1 MSSKP
6 KAFVTAFGGLAQ
18 TVYAQPV
25 REELGAFA
33 EASYNDLGRKPEEAE
48 LIERIAEADACLT
61 TWGAPQF
68 TERALAAAP
77 RLKIIAHA
85 AGTVKP
91 FISPAAFERGIVIT
105 NAAGVIARYVGEMAL
120 LLSLACLRDLT
131 TYDRGLKEGDGWE
144 VAGAHPADTLREK
157 RVGLIGFGAT
167 GREFAGLLAPF
178 KVELLC
184 YDPVA
189 PAEVMAEYG
198 GRPATIEEILKSC
211 DVISL
216 HAASLPSTRGLLNAE
231 RLAMIREGAAL
242 VNTARG
248 ALIEMEALVA
258 ELKKNR
264 FRAALD
270 VFDPEE
276 PLPPGHALRGLP
288 NVILTPH
295 VSGPVP
301 TRHWEMGLQA
311 VENVRTV
318 LSGGVPEGA
327 ITAEQF
333 ETMA

>member
-1 MSSKP
+1 MSLRP
-6 KAFVTAFGGLAQ
+6 RVFVTAFGDLAE
-18 TVYAQPV
+18 TVYAKRV
-25 REELGAFA
+25 RDELESFA
-33 EASYNDLGRKPEEAE
+33 EARYNDLGRKPEEAE
-48 LIERIAEADACLT
+48 LIERIADADACLT

-77 RLKIIAHA
+77 RLRIIAHA

-91 FISPAAFERGIVIT
+91 FISPAAFERGIIIT

-120 LLSLACLRDLT
+120 LLSLACLRDLP
-131 TYDRGLKEGDGWE
+131 TYNRALKEEDGWQ
-144 VAGAHPADTLREK
+144 VPGAGPADTLREK

-167 GREFAGLLAPF
+167 GREFAGLLGPF

-184 YDPVA
+184 YDPVV

-198 GRPATIEEILKSC
+198 ARPATMDEILRTC

-231 RLAMIREGAAL
+231 RLAMIRDGAVL

-258 ELKKNR
+258 ELRKNR

-276 PLPPGHALRGLP
+276 PLPPSHALRSLP

-301 TRHWEMGLQA
+301 TRYWEMGLHA
-311 VENVRTV
+311 VQNVRIV
-318 LSGGVPEGA
+318 LSGGRPAGA